1 MVELIVRPDAETGST
16 TAKQEKYEKK
26 MAKYAANKARK
37 EQKENE
43 RKEKMNTDYVNPDAA
58 TGTTTA
64 VKYVGKT
71 NVAGTQCTNF
81 EYPAETSIDV
91 IIGLTDVCIEAAKMG
106 KPTFAYTNMYL
117 EDRVVGVSVSFHNV
131 CGEVIYI
138 VAFSKDNNLEEE
150 FRQDCTRIVGD
161 YMRKRGLFRNKS
173 FNKKVM
179 KTNPDTL
186 VREVDY
192 FTTHMYENTKSEYAA

>member
-1 MVELIVRPDAETGST
+1 MKHNYSKST
-16 TAKQEKYEKK
+16 
-26 MAKYAANKARK
+26 
-37 EQKENE
+37 
-43 RKEKMNTDYVNPDAA
+43 AA
-58 TGTTTA
+58 TGSKTA
-64 VKYVGKT
+64 VKYVVKI
-71 NVAGTQCTNF
+71 NVAGTRCDNF

-131 CGEVIYI
+131 CGEVIYV

-150 FRQDCTRIVGD
+150 FGQDCTRIVGD

-186 VREVDY
+186 IRDVNY
-192 FTTHMYENTKSEYAA
+192 FTTHLYENTKSEYVAA